1 MTTKAKLM
9 IEMDV
14 EVVLDGTVKKSGNS
28 GYVGV
33 LKDYIGRKAKILILK

>member
-1 MTTKAKLM
+1 MTTKAKLT

-14 EVVLDGTVKKSGNS
+14 EVVLDGEIKKSGNG

-33 LKDYIGRKAKILILK
+33 LNKYIGRKAKVLILK